1 VTVPTRRGMHD
12 VAVHEIG
19 QRIVRGDLEPGTVL
33 AIESLEREFG
43 SRTVVRE
50 ALRVLA
56 DKGLVGARP
65 KRGTFVRPRDEWRLL
80 DDDMLRWQLGQR
92 PDMAFLDNL
101 AEVRAII
108 EPAAARL
115 AAQRRTDADLEELHA
130 ALTLAADPAAA
141 PDQLV
146 DADVRFHRTLLAA
159 AGNELLQRMESV
171 IETGLRARD
180 LLVHGQ
186 STWAD
191 SVPAHRAVLDAVEA
205 RDPAAAQAAMEAL
218 LDQAV
223 RDVADLGADLDEA
236 VGKGRSQE
244 ARA

>member
-12 VAVHEIG
+12 IAVHEIG
-19 QRIVRGDLEPGTVL
+19 QRIIRGDLEPGTVL
-33 AIESLEREFG
+33 AIEDLEREFAA
-43 SRTVVRE
+43 SRTVIRE

-56 DKGLVGARP
+56 AKGLVGARP
-65 KRGTFVRPRDEWRLL
+65 KRGTFVRPRDDWRLL
-80 DDDMLRWQLGQR
+80 DADLLRWQFEQR
-92 PDMAFLDNL
+92 PDAAFLDNL

-108 EPAAARL
+108 EPAAAGL
-115 AAQRRTDADLEELHA
+115 AAQRRTEADLQELRA
-130 ALTLAADPAAA
+130 ALALAGDPDAA
-141 PDQLV
+141 PDQVV
-146 DADVRFHRTLLAA
+146 DADVRFHRALLAA

-180 LLVHGQ
+180 LLVHGRG
-186 STWAD
+186 TWAD

-223 RDVADLGADLDEA
+223 RDVADLGEVIQEDRD
-236 VGKGRSQE
+236 QE
-244 ARA
+244 APA